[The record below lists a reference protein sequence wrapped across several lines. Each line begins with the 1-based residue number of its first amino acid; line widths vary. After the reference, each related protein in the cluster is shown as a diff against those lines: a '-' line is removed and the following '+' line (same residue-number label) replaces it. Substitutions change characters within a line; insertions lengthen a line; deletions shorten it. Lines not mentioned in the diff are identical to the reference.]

1 MRVFFYVII
10 SIGMLLVL
18 YLSWVS
24 SPAIAD
30 MPFMP
35 SWISSWVDSYR
46 FSAIRT
52 AVPLVALGAM
62 AGIYLNYE
70 KKRIRW
76 WYAAWLFLSFLV
88 LLAELGQHF
97 RPMRRF
103 DIRDIFW
110 GSAGA
115 ALGLQ
120 VVFFLKE
127 VKCYIKR
134 KRKGCCR

>member
-1 MRVFFYVII
+1 MRVYFYIVI

-24 SPAIAD
+24 SPAIGK
-30 MPFMP
+30 MVFMP

-46 FSAIRT
+46 FGAVRT
-52 AVPLVALGAM
+52 AVPLVALGVL
-62 AGIYLNYE
+62 AGMYLNYE
-70 KKRIRW
+70 KKTVRW
-76 WYAAWLFLSFLV
+76 WYAVWILLSLLV

-110 GSAGA
+110 GSSGA
-115 ALGLQ
+115 ALGLHI
-120 VVFFLKE
+120 VFFLKE
-127 VKCYIKR
+127 VKSYIKR
-134 KRKGCCR
+134 KRKGCC